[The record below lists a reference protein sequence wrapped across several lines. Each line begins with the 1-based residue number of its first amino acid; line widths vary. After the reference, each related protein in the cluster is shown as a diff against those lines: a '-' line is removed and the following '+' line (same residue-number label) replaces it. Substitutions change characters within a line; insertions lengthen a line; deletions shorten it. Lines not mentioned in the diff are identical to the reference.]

1 MSRRLL
7 HDRTR
12 GPRHNRAAAMAPS
25 PKRDLISIDDLSVG
39 EILAL
44 FRHADNFRED
54 LQRWSSLCR
63 GSIMATLFF
72 EPSTRT
78 RLSFESAMLR
88 LGGGVISAADAATM
102 SHSKGESLADTVRVV
117 GGSYADILVVRHP
130 LDGAARVAARFASVP
145 VINGGD
151 GAHEHPTQTLC
162 DLYTLWKE
170 KGRLEGLDV
179 VLCGDLRYSR
189 TVHSFAYA
197 LARFEANIVTLPY
210 PGFEMP
216 PYVLEKLKRRFGVQV
231 RAAAVQELPGIAK
244 GRDSAAYLTAHK
256 PHQLALF
263 TNLTPYQV
271 QHIDAIYMTRAQRER
286 HSGEST
292 ADYPRLSGAS
302 LRADLLK
309 DARVMHP
316 LPRTDEI
323 DYELDSDP
331 RSVYFRQ
338 AEFGVPIRM
347 ALMAFL
353 LGRVEL
359 DAQPPARFTSASG
372 LNMPPGAVRCTN
384 RRCVTND
391 EGVRYLASD
400 FHVVHESP
408 PRLACAYCDEEV
420 QAAFV
425 GSRTTKRFH
434 RYNAAEARA
443 IKLANRV
450 YFESEEQARAARF
463 LPRGEAPAEEG

>member
-1 MSRRLL
+1 M
-7 HDRTR
+7 TTEE
-12 GPRHNRAAAMAPS
+12 
-25 PKRDLISIDDLSVG
+25 KRDLVSIDDLSLD
-39 EILAL
+39 EIYEL
-44 FRHADNFRED
+44 FRHADEFRED
-54 LQRWSSLCR
+54 LKAWSGLCR
-63 GSIMATLFF
+63 GQIMATLFF

-88 LGGGVISAADAATM
+88 LGGGVITAADSANSSRA
-102 SHSKGESLADTVRVV
+102 KGESLADTVRVV

-130 LDGAARVAARFASVP
+130 EEGAARVAASYARTP

-197 LARFEANIVTLPY
+197 LARFKSNVITIPY

-216 PYVLEKLKRRFGVQV
+216 PYVIERLKREFGVQAS
-231 RAAAVQELPGIAK
+231 AASLVDLPGIA
-244 GRDSAAYLTAHK
+244 SSQNAAAYVTASR

-263 TNLTPYQV
+263 TTLTPYQV
-271 QHIDAIYMTRAQRER
+271 SRIDAIYMTRAQRER

-292 ADYPRLSGAS
+292 EGYPRLSGAT
-302 LRADLLK
+302 LQAAPLK
-309 DARVMHP
+309 DARVMHA

-323 DYELDSDP
+323 AYELDSDP

-338 AEFGVPIRM
+338 AELGVPIRM

-353 LGRVEL
+353 LGRIRLHTE
-359 DAQPPARFTSASG
+359 APKAKSTSAGMLMPRG
-372 LNMPPGAVRCTN
+372 LRCRN
-384 RRCVTND
+384 ERCVTNG
-391 EGVRYLASD
+391 EGQRYLVPE
-400 FHVVHESP
+400 FRMVGETP
-408 PRLACAYCDEEV
+408 PTLCCAYCGREH
-420 QAAFV
+420 AATLV
-425 GSRTTKRFH
+425 ASSASHVFH
-434 RYNAAEARA
+434 RYNAAEARR
-443 IKLANRV
+443 IKPENRV
-450 YFESEEQARAARF
+450 YFESEEQARVAGF
-463 LPRGEAPAEEG
+463 KPQGEDGAGG